1 MQFCQIVHIS
11 DGDLFGTISV
21 SAFGADTDGV
31 GVVAFDVTAFELKR
45 SAIVEGTVSTD
56 IQMIARIIAETS

>member
-1 MQFCQIVHIS
+1 M
-11 DGDLFGTISV
+11 
-21 SAFGADTDGV
+21 SAFVAYAYRV

-56 IQMIARIIAETS
+56 IQMISGILAEAS